1 MSTPAEKTK
10 AANEDALRHM
20 HRVRRAR
27 LEYAQFTLVT
37 HKV

>member
-20 HRVRRAR
+20 HRVRAR
-27 LEYAQFTLVT
+27 LAQVAAAAR
-37 HKV
+37 VN